1 MFVAIL
7 FVMAT
12 AVHSALRCLMPLA
25 FVHVILF
32 VLNAFFSPPV
42 FLHHSS
48 FTEIQYTLPHLLNAF
63 LEGLCESCPGPS
75 PYSCLHASVA
85 NLCLFLS
92 SCLS

>member
-1 MFVAIL
+1 MFVVIL
-7 FVMAT
+7 FVTAT

-63 LEGLCESCPGPS
+63 LEGLCESFLAPLLTPVSTLQLLTYVCFS
-75 PYSCLHASVA
+75 RHA
-85 NLCLFLS
+85 
-92 SCLS
+92 